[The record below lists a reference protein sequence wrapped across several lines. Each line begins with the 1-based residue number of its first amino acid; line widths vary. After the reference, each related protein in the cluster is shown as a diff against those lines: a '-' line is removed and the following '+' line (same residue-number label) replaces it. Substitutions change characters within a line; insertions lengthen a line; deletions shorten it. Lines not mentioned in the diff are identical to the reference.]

1 MNSEPRISHSRYS
14 PPKSSAFQLSSAF
27 PSVFSVCSVVQKL
40 PTGFTGFND
49 YSTDTAYLAGMFS
62 PFPGDVKLF
71 DLAFPRIALVAYRV
85 LFSKLGQN
93 HVPFF
98 SFRVAKEESQI
109 QDNPSGGRAAGIAI
123 AECH

>member
-1 MNSEPRISHSRYS
+1 MIKAYICPLFTVQAKVRQKGGLLLREYRY
-14 PPKSSAFQLSSAF
+14 PLKNWRDPKSSLPSNSPLSSF
-27 PSVFSVCSVVQKL
+27 PCLPRVLWFKN
-40 PTGFTGFND
+40 PTGFTGFNACPAD
-49 YSTDTAYLAGMFS
+49 RAYLAGMFS

-98 SFRVAKEESQI
+98 SFRVA
-109 QDNPSGGRAAGIAI
+109 
-123 AECH
+123 